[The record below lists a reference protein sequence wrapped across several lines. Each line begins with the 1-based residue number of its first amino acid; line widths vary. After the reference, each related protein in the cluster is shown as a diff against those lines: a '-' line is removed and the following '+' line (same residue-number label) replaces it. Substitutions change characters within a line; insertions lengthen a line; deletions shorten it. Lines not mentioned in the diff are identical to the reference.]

1 VERPVPVPVDVVERA
16 HAVAATWTDLPGVV
30 AVALCGSAARGEMT
44 PWSDVDFAVLCREPL
59 SLDSRLRLVADATLA
74 LGRDVDVIDLLRAP
88 LPVRG
93 HVVREAR
100 PLLLAD
106 ADAWYEFV
114 TRVTVEWLDYE
125 PLYERAVALELARFA
140 GAEVA

>member
-1 VERPVPVPVDVVERA
+1 
-16 HAVAATWTDLPGVV
+16 
-30 AVALCGSAARGEMT
+30 MT
-44 PWSDVDFAVLCREPL
+44 AWSDVDFAVLCRESL
-59 SLDSRLRLVADATLA
+59 LLDSRLRLVADATLA

-106 ADAWYEFV
+106 ADAWCEFV
-114 TRVTVEWLDYE
+114 TRVTVEWLDYQ
-125 PLYERAVALELARFA
+125 PLYERALALELARSHA
-140 GAEVA
+140 PLRGASCPTRERPRTRRDPRSRAAYAI